1 MTNAAD
7 WGRVAREPIE
17 VLAEAWAEN
26 DRLKAE
32 NRRLREEL
40 EQISSAA
47 ATLARAGR

>member
-1 MTNAAD
+1 MSDAAD
-7 WGRVAREPIE
+7 WGRVAREPVE
-17 VLAEAWAEN
+17 VLKEAWAEN

-40 EQISSAA
+40 DEITGAA